1 MSGIYSSVDEVGKI
15 ALLEEFTVIFVD
27 SFISHNEGIDFNDEN
42 VINEMYEILLDKLNV
57 EHLKSVIRKRLKFIK
72 EHNYH

>member
-27 SFISHNEGIDFNDEN
+27 SFIRHNEGIDFNDEN
-42 VINEMYEILLDKLNV
+42 IINEMYEILLDKLNV
-57 EHLKSVIRKRLKFIK
+57 EHLKNVIRKRLKFIK

>member
-1 MSGIYSSVDEVGKI
+1 MSGIYSSVNEVGKI

-27 SFISHNEGIDFNDEN
+27 SFVEHNKGVDLNDEK
-42 VINEMYEILLDKLNV
+42 VIDEMYEILLDKLNI
-57 EHLKSVIRKRLKFIK
+57 EHLKNVIRKRLEFIK